1 MKRFSFQLD
10 ALLKIR
16 KRKEEEITIRLA
28 AKRQQIGEA
37 RQQMAELGEQL
48 QAEQSLELQRR
59 DREPTLSAMRSS
71 VLYRFNQKRQML
83 VVGQQVDKLYLEADA
98 IQSQLTKAIQQRR
111 VIELLRE
118 RRFEAWKKEAR
129 RKEQI
134 ALDDISQQGYIRKQL
149 SASSHA
155 AH

>member
-1 MKRFSFQLD
+1 MKRFTFQLD

-28 AKRQQIGEA
+28 AKHQQIAEA
-37 RQQMAELGEQL
+37 KQKVAELGEQL
-48 QAEQSLELQRR
+48 QQEQSLELQRR
-59 DREPTLSAMRSS
+59 DHEPTLSAMRSS

-83 VVGQQVDKLYLEADA
+83 QVGQQVDRLYLEADA

-118 RRFEAWKKEAR
+118 RRLEAWKKEGR
-129 RKEQI
+129 RQEQI
-134 ALDDISQQGYIRKQL
+134 AIDDISQQGYIRKQH
-149 SASSHA
+149 SVSSHA
-155 AH
+155 PQ